1 MLKHE
6 EIEAAIVLMAA
17 KQGYSLNSTD
27 MLEVRSRVAS
37 SLAAKERHRQRMTAP
52 DFHWK
57 KPKPCR

>member
-57 KPKPCR
+57 KPCR

>member
-1 MLKHE
+1 MLKADV
-6 EIEAAIVLMAA
+6 IETAIILMAT
-17 KQGYSLNSTD
+17 KKGHSLNGD
-27 MLEVRSRVAS
+27 DLLEVRSRVAG